1 VINRKG
7 EKIASAVTN
16 FDIHDIARAARTYG
30 VKRFYVVTPLE
41 DQRQLIDR
49 ILDHWTV
56 GVGSEL
62 NPDRRTALKKVSV
75 VTSIE
80 GVYARIR
87 QRTGRMPTTVVTCAK
102 EYEGR
107 VSYPKLRRMLST
119 GKPYVLLM
127 GTAWGFPADFILA
140 ADYILEPVKGGR
152 QYNHLS
158 VRSAA
163 SIIMDRLLGG
173 P

>member
-1 VINRKG
+1 VVNRNG
-7 EKIASAVTN
+7 DTIASAITN
-16 FDIHDIARAARTYG
+16 FDIHDIARAAETYG

-41 DQRQLIDR
+41 DQQQLIER
-49 ILDHWTV
+49 IVAHWTA
-56 GVGSEL
+56 GIGSEL
-62 NPDRRTALKKVSV
+62 NPDRRTALKNVTVMASV
-75 VTSIE
+75 EDACEQITKQSGCKPV
-80 GVYARIR
+80 
-87 QRTGRMPTTVVTCAK
+87 TVVTCAK

-107 VSYPKLRRMLST
+107 VSYAKMRDMLAAGT
-119 GKPYVLLM
+119 PYLLLM

-140 ADYILEPVKGGR
+140 ADYILEPVKGNTP
-152 QYNHLS
+152 YNHLS